1 MSIEDIFRA
10 AFGVA
15 LGCWAVYLVWQRLP
29 RLKFPGVSA
38 GSNDD
43 LHTVLAIA
51 GRLKVGGNTKAVAL
65 CEQLIHELL
74 QGPGK

>member
-1 MSIEDIFRA
+1 MSIEDMFRA

-29 RLKFPGVSA
+29 KFKFPGVSVA
-38 GSNDD
+38 ASDD

-51 GRLKVGGNTKAVAL
+51 SRLKTAGNTKAVAL